1 MYMSKEEIV
10 GMLELFIQQN
20 EIRQGEYENEVIL
33 MFLEEKHI
41 RYSTI
46 LAKLR
51 EESNDKLYVIKPAT

>member
-1 MYMSKEEIV
+1 MYMSKEEVV

-33 MFLEEKHI
+33 MFLNEKHI

-46 LAKLR
+46 LEKLR

>member
-46 LAKLR
+46 LEKLH
-51 EESNDKLYVIKPAT
+51 EESNDKLYVIKPAS

>member
-1 MYMSKEEIV
+1 MYMSKEEVV

-33 MFLEEKHI
+33 MFLNEKHI

-46 LAKLR
+46 LEKLR
-51 EESNDKLYVIKPAT
+51 EESNDKLYVIKPVT